1 MEKWA
6 LTHASDNLPEE
17 AKVSGFPFWSAVHMG
32 RQLYPPTLP
41 LSKLTQSQLPWYSLL
56 PIPKETLLH
65 PYLSLSPTWTGNGN
79 WDTNSSPQNSCKNNK
94 SITKLPVPACAR
106 VWILIDGFV
115 SNCKCH
121 GVAPAAHISTAS
133 RITRH
138 KRKCKSHC
146 GDEKNEITTII
157 CSAER
162 QRV

>member
-1 MEKWA
+1 M
-6 LTHASDNLPEE
+6 
-17 AKVSGFPFWSAVHMG
+17 
-32 RQLYPPTLP
+32 PPTTFLRRPRSVAFHFGVLSTWADNYTLLP
-41 LSKLTQSQLPWYSLL
+41 SPSPNSHKASCPDTASFL